1 MHVHLFACMQDTSM
15 AAEEG
20 LRFEREP
27 YLLAFDTP
35 SLARVLLLDNS
46 NITLFFQNMFICYCV
61 LASHADESIATQEA
75 SARPFAPMNKF
86 FPNVMN
92 TSIRMIKEFRS

>member
-35 SLARVLLLDNS
+35 SLARVFFSIIRISLCFFKICLFVFVYLLH
-46 NITLFFQNMFICYCV
+46 MRMKV
-61 LASHADESIATQEA
+61 LLRRRRRRGHLRQ
-75 SARPFAPMNKF
+75 
-86 FPNVMN
+86 
-92 TSIRMIKEFRS
+92 